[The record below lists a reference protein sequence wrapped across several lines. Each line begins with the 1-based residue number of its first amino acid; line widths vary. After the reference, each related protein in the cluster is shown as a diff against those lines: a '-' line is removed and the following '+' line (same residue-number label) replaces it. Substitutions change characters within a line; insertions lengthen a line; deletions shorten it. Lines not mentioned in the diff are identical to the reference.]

1 MLILDKKLY
10 NALITGEQ
18 RYLGF
23 GYRQIK
29 DAACIAA
36 QLYGSR
42 WAYKNPRSI
51 EDVHLSKQLRHLVMT
66 SIPDGH
72 SNRDVVWQRF
82 KQYAIEYAKLSI
94 H

>member
-1 MLILDKKLY
+1 MLILDKQLH

-23 GYRQIK
+23 GYRQLK

-42 WAYKNPRSI
+42 WACKNPISI
-51 EDVHLSKQLRHLVMT
+51 EDVHLSKQLRNLVMA
-66 SIPDGH
+66 SIPNGH

-82 KQYAIEYAKLSI
+82 KQYALEYSKLSI